1 MVTNHEALT
10 KAQQYAAQAAQM
22 GLTREAEQMWNFAMS
37 YLRDAYE
44 IPVGQA

>member
-1 MVTNHEALT
+1 MKPTNHEALI
-10 KAQQYAAQAAQM
+10 KAQQFATRAAQM

-44 IPVGQA
+44 IPVR